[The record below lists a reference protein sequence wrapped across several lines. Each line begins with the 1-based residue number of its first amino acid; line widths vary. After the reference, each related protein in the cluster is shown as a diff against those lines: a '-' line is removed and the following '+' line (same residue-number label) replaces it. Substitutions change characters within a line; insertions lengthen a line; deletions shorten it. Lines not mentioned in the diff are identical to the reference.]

1 VEQEQKKM
9 ICTIE
14 ADNHIT
20 TFNSAPEAK
29 AARSGDCQQFR
40 SAKELAKLASAWP
53 ANRLAEV
60 WNSLPGVKP
69 VKRFQD
75 RATGAN
81 RVWQALQGQQP
92 DLTPDVAPQAAL
104 VATKK
109 PQTRKQAQGGE
120 EAPPARDGSKK
131 AQILDLIR
139 QPEGATLAA
148 IREATGWQAHS
159 VRGFLS
165 GTLGKKMGLQVESA
179 KRDDGQR
186 VYTLA
191 T

>member
-14 ADNHIT
+14 ADNHISM
-20 TFNSAPEAK
+20 FDSAPEAK
-29 AARSGDCQQFR
+29 AALSGDYEQFR
-40 SAKELAKLASAWP
+40 SAKELAKLANNWP
-53 ANRLAEV
+53 ATRLTEI

-69 VKRFQD
+69 VKKFKD
-75 RATGAN
+75 RVTGAH
-81 RVWQALQGQQP
+81 RVWQALKSQQP
-92 DLTPDVAPQAAL
+92 EVVPDVAPPAAPAANQKAQAG
-104 VATKK
+104 
-109 PQTRKQAQGGE
+109 KQAQGGE
-120 EAPPARDGSKK
+120 QAPAARDGSKK
-131 AQILDLIR
+131 AQILALIR

-165 GTLGKKMGLQVESA
+165 GTLGKKMGLKVESA
-179 KRDDGQR
+179 KRADGQR

>member
-1 VEQEQKKM
+1 VEQEQKNM

-14 ADNHIT
+14 ANNHIT
-20 TFNSAPEAK
+20 TFDSAKETK
-29 AARSGDCQQFR
+29 AARSGDSQQFR
-40 SAKELAKLASAWP
+40 SAKELAKLAHHWP
-53 ANRLAEV
+53 ATRLTEI

-69 VKRFQD
+69 VQKFQD
-75 RATGAN
+75 RVTGAH
-81 RVWQALQGQQP
+81 RVWQALKSQQP
-92 DLTPDVAPQAAL
+92 EVVPDVAPPAAL
-104 VATKK
+104 AA
-109 PQTRKQAQGGE
+109 TRKPKTSQQAKGGE

-148 IREATGWQAHS
+148 IMEATGWQAHS
-159 VRGFLS
+159 VRGFIS
-165 GTLGKKMGLQVESA
+165 GTLGKKMGLKVESA

-191 T
+191 N